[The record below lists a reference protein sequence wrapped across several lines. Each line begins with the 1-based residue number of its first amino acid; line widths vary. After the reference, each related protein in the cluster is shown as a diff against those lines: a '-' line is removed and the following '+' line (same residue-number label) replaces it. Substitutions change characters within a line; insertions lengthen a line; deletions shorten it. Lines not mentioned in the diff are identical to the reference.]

1 RAAAVS
7 NSKLYCVDT
16 WMGNQGEGDNHPTV
30 IEAASRDIFSEFHK
44 NMTLFGCD
52 NVVICRGDSIEI
64 AKKWEQGSIDF
75 LFIDASHDYESV
87 LKDLRAWVPLVKPG
101 GVICGDD
108 WNREERP
115 DLKGSVRKAFED
127 FFKSTAPNL
136 GIVERF
142 WAHQI

>member
-1 RAAAVS
+1 MLFRS
-7 NSKLYCVDT
+7 NVFAQFK
-16 WMGNQGEGDNHPTV
+16 
-30 IEAASRDIFSEFHK
+30 K
-44 NMTLFGCD
+44 NISLFGCD
-52 NVVICRGDSIEI
+52 NVVICRGDSIEV
-64 AKKWEQGSIDF
+64 AKKWDQGPIDF